1 MRWIYENALQKND
14 QNMKFQKYKIGNF
27 IENVALDNFEISVF
41 VAVIVDGDD
50 KLHEIDVEAV
60 GGGNWDSRL

>member
-1 MRWIYENALQKND
+1 
-14 QNMKFQKYKIGNF
+14 MKFQKYKIGNF

>member
-1 MRWIYENALQKND
+1 MIKPWKVE
-14 QNMKFQKYKIGNF
+14 KYKIGNF

-50 KLHEIDVEAV
+50 KLDEIDVGAV
-60 GGGNWDSRL
+60 DVHKWDSRLW

>member
-1 MRWIYENALQKND
+1 
-14 QNMKFQKYKIGNF
+14 MKFQKYKIGNF

-50 KLHEIDVEAV
+50 KLDEIDVGAV
-60 GGGNWDSRL
+60 DVHKWDSRL

>member
-1 MRWIYENALQKND
+1 MIKPWDFE
-14 QNMKFQKYKIGNF
+14 KYKIGNF

-50 KLHEIDVEAV
+50 KLDEIDVGAV
-60 GGGNWDSRL
+60 DVHKWDSRLW

>member
-1 MRWIYENALQKND
+1 MIKPWKVE
-14 QNMKFQKYKIGNF
+14 KYKIGNF

-50 KLHEIDVEAV
+50 KLDEIDVGDV
-60 GGGNWDSRL
+60 DVHKWDSRLW